1 MTTDVAQAGEVIV
14 SVTQAGA
21 GVVDVAK
28 GDKVAVVWA

>member
-14 SVTQAGA
+14 SVTQASA

>member
-14 SVTQAGA
+14 SVAQAGA